1 MLENEKL
8 TYAGVVDKGEV
19 DLVDA
24 KLGGDQVHA
33 AGERL
38 KTSGL
43 PTLRR
48 EGQRSPGRGCQRS
61 PGAVVPRAA
70 DRVQH
75 AVRAD
80 AKRVAEL
87 GLCAPAQVTVR

>member
-1 MLENEKL
+1 M
-8 TYAGVVDKGEV
+8 VDKGEV
-19 DLVDA
+19 HLVDA

-48 EGQRSPGRGCQRS
+48 ERQRPPRRGCQRS
-61 PGAVVPRAA
+61 PGAAVPRAA
-70 DRVQH
+70 DRVQD

-80 AKRVAEL
+80 PKRVAEL
-87 GLCAPAQVTVR
+87 GLCPPAQVTVR